1 MLECWSVSESYCQD
15 GGVGAGVGAGLGVV
29 KKQTPIQILIWK
41 CFRLISR
48 QWYILLQERGNK
60 IPLEIKKRNL
70 EIKQPLKSN
79 MKTSVN
85 SKKKKKNLESPVK
98 TLKFL

>member
-1 MLECWSVSESYCQD
+1 MLESWSVSESYCQD
-15 GGVGAGVGAGLGVV
+15 DGVGAGAGLGVL
-29 KKQTPIQILIWK
+29 KNQTPIQILIWK

-48 QWYILLQERGNK
+48 QRYILLEERGNK

-85 SKKKKKNLESPVK
+85 SK
-98 TLKFL
+98 